1 MCSHTVTLTCS
12 PMEFINIVS
21 HTFCSISGLPE
32 ASEHLTE
39 RKREAKAFLLD
50 CLSTTYLLSDC
61 QCFFS
66 RISLPL
72 VPSAPLLSAIHPAM
86 DKRWPDVLSIT
97 GIFVLKWSW
106 KLKKK
111 LSQKYMMFYRDLVFS
126 FYRWRNPWP
135 VKFWDWSKLKSK
147 PTQEHVISLLSAD
160 FSTSYEGQTIFKF
173 SYKILQTSQEYPL
186 VASIIQVRY
195 KVFPTFSAKPS

>member
-1 MCSHTVTLTCS
+1 MSHAIRVIISNPITFGSHLPHPQSERFRWHKCTLFQARVTWWVCDMCSHTVTLTCS

-97 GIFVLKWSW
+97 GIFVLK
-106 KLKKK
+106 
-111 LSQKYMMFYRDLVFS
+111 
-126 FYRWRNPWP
+126 
-135 VKFWDWSKLKSK
+135 
-147 PTQEHVISLLSAD
+147 
-160 FSTSYEGQTIFKF
+160 
-173 SYKILQTSQEYPL
+173 
-186 VASIIQVRY
+186 
-195 KVFPTFSAKPS
+195 